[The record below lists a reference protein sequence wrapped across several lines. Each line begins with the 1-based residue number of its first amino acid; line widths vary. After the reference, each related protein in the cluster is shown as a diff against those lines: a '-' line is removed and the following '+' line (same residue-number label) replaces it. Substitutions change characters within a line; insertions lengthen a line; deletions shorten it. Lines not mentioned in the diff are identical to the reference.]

1 MTIHV
6 DQVEKYETV
15 YRRRKV
21 SAKKLVDGQRR
32 SKMPEYRIWTAMLAR
47 CGNSNTK
54 AYRHYGGRGI
64 RVCDRWKAD
73 FEAFYRDVGPRP
85 TARHSIDRI
94 DNDGNYEPGNCRWA
108 TPSEQVR
115 NRSYGVATWSDADV
129 ETLRRM
135 YLGQYPIEAIASV
148 LDRTVQTI
156 RLRAFTLK
164 LRRKGF
170 MTRLV
175 RKHIELHPVLLERG
189 EAAFLEAIGSKVNTK
204 EARDVVAADRKAT
217 DRAAC
222 VAGIMS
228 TNLPRN
234 EKMKALREKGLSL
247 SDVGRLFQ
255 ITRERVRQLEALG
268 FPAYGAENKG
278 EDRKIN
284 STNPQVRRRKIDRL
298 CRAWNR
304 ASREAKLMFLQA
316 APSSIFTDLT
326 ADAVETF
333 AEPRP

>member
-6 DQVEKYETV
+6 DQIEKYETV

-47 CGNSNTK
+47 CGNAKAS
-54 AYRHYGGRGI
+54 AYRCYGGRGI
-64 RVCDRWKAD
+64 RVCDSWKAD
-73 FEAFYRDVGPRP
+73 FENFYRDVGPRP
-85 TARHSIDRI
+85 SARHSIDRI
-94 DNDGNYEPGNCRWA
+94 DNDGHYEPGNCRWA
-108 TPSEQVR
+108 TPSEQIR
-115 NRSYGVATWSDADV
+115 NRGYGVAAWSDADI

-135 YLGQYPIEAIASV
+135 YLGHYPIEAIASV
-148 LDRTVQTI
+148 LDRTVETV
-156 RLRAFTLK
+156 RLRVFAHK

-175 RKHIELHPVLLERG
+175 KKHIELHPVLLEHG
-189 EAAFLEAIGSKVNTK
+189 EASFLGAISAKIAADK
-204 EARDVVAADRKAT
+204 ARDAVAANRKAT
-217 DRAAC
+217 DKAAC

-228 TNLPRN
+228 SNMPRN
-234 EKMKALREKGLSL
+234 EKMKALREKGLNL
-247 SDVGRLFQ
+247 TEVGRLFH
-255 ITRERVRQLEALG
+255 ITRERARQLEALG
-268 FPAYGAENKG
+268 FPASGIERKG

-284 STNPQVRRRKIDRL
+284 TTNPNVRRKKIDRL

-326 ADAVETF
+326 AEAVENF
-333 AEPRP
+333 AEVSA

>member
-15 YRRRKV
+15 YRRRKI
-21 SAKKLVDGQRR
+21 SATKLVDGKCR
-32 SKMPEYRIWTAMLAR
+32 SKLPEYRIWTSMISR
-47 CGNSNTK
+47 CSNPNQK
-54 AYRHYGGRGI
+54 SYSRYGGRGI
-64 RVCDRWKAD
+64 QVCDAWKAD
-73 FEAFYRDVGPRP
+73 FENFYRDIGPRP
-85 TARHSIDRI
+85 SGRHSIDRI

-115 NRSYGVATWSDADV
+115 NRGYGIAAWSDADV

-135 YLGQYPIEAIASV
+135 YLGYYPIEAIASV

-156 RLRAFTLK
+156 RLRVYTHK

-189 EAAFLEAIGSKVNTK
+189 EEAFLTAISAKIGAEDAREA
-204 EARDVVAADRKAT
+204 VAADRKAT
-217 DRAAC
+217 DKAAR
-222 VAGIMS
+222 VASIMAAD
-228 TNLPRN
+228 LPRN

-247 SDVGRLFQ
+247 TEVGRLFR
-255 ITRERVRQLEALG
+255 ITRERVRQIEGLG
-268 FPAYGAENKG
+268 FPPYGAEHKG

-284 STNPQVRRRKIDRL
+284 STNPEVRRKKIDRL

-304 ASREAKLMFLQA
+304 ASREARLMFLQA
-316 APSSIFTDLT
+316 APTAIFNDLT
-326 ADAVETF
+326 ADAVEEFGET
-333 AEPRP
+333 AA